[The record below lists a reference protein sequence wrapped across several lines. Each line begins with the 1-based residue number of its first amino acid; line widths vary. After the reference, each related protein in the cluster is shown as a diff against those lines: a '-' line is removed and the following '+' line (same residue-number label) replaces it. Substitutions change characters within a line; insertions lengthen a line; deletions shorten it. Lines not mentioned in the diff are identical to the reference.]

1 MNENM
6 IMDLDVLNIHC
17 DSIDNLY
24 ESAGLGETP
33 FDFDTDLDR
42 LEWMV
47 IMMFTQKDLMD
58 AIEKAERRIKREKR
72 EKEKLKQSK

>member
-1 MNENM
+1 MNETM

-47 IMMFTQKDLMD
+47 IMMFTQKDLM
-58 AIEKAERRIKREKR
+58 EKTKWEIA
-72 EKEKLKQSK
+72 LA

>member
-1 MNENM
+1 MNDTM

-33 FDFDTDLDR
+33 FDFDTDLER
-42 LEWMV
+42 LEWM
-47 IMMFTQKDLMD
+47 
-58 AIEKAERRIKREKR
+58 
-72 EKEKLKQSK
+72 